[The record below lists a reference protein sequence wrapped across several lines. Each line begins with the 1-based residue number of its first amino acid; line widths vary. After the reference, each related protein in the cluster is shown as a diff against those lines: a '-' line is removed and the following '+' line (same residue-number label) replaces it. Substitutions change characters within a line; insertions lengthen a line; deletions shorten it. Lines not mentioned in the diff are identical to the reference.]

1 MEIEFISVE
10 GIYGSLICIVYDQF
24 SIAKAY
30 NISAWAVTEIDSNYV
45 KSPQDIP
52 VNDIRT
58 NKKPV
63 IADWHQDLVQM

>member
-1 MEIEFISVE
+1 MKIEFISVE
-10 GIYGSLICIVYDQF
+10 SIYGPLICIVYDQF

-30 NISAWAVTEIDSNYV
+30 DVSGWVVTEIDSYYV
-45 KSPQDIP
+45 KSPQDIS
-52 VNDIRT
+52 VNDIHT